1 MSLSRTPLAAALMAA
16 VLLQFP
22 VSPAQA
28 DPPSQLMQQ
37 QAGGYRVRIGEVNV
51 TALTDGTV
59 AQDLHQLLQGTT
71 PQDIDDLLARNFE
84 RNPIEVSINVFLV
97 ELPGH
102 HVLVDTGAGQVFGPG
117 NGGRLIESLAAQGLR
132 PEDVTDVLLTHAHS
146 DHAAGLVRDGERVF
160 PNAVVHVGKPDVDFF
175 FDDDARRESGYD
187 VQYFEIARMTLKPYL
202 EADQVAMF
210 SGTQQVLPGITGTV
224 HPGHTPGSAFYRLDS
239 AGESVTF
246 VGDLIHAAAVQ
257 FPKPGVTIAYDQDP
271 AGAKSVR
278 QGQFATFARERTL
291 IAAPHLP
298 FPGIGHVRAGV
309 DGGYDWVPITYTNR
323 QDP

>member
-1 MSLSRTPLAAALMAA
+1 MSLSRTPLAAALLAA
-16 VLLQFP
+16 VLFQVP
-22 VSPAQA
+22 AVPAQA
-28 DPPSQLMQQ
+28 DPPLQVMQQ
-37 QAGGYRVRIGEVNV
+37 QAGGYRVRIGEVTV

-71 PQDIDDLLARNFE
+71 PQAIDDLLARNFE

-102 HVLVDTGAGQVFGPG
+102 RVLVDTGAGQVFGPG
-117 NGGRLIESLAAQGLR
+117 NGGRLLESLAAQGLR
-132 PEDVTDVLLTHAHS
+132 PEDVTDVLLTHPHS

-175 FDDDARRESGYD
+175 FDDEARRESGYD
-187 VQYFEIARMTLKPYL
+187 AQYFEIARMTLAPYL
-202 EADQVAMF
+202 EADQVATF

-239 AGESVTF
+239 AGESITF

-257 FPKPGVTIAYDQDP
+257 FPKPGVTITYDQDP

-278 QGQFATFARERTL
+278 QAQFATFARERTL

-309 DGGYDWVPITYTNR
+309 DGGYDWVPVTYTNR
-323 QDP
+323 QEH